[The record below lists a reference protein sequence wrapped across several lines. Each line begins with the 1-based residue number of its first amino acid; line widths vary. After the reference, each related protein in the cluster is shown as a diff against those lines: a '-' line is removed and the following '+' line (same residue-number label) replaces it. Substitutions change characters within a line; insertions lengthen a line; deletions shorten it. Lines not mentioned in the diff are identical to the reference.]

1 MLGRVRP
8 MVLLRN
14 DCALR
19 GVSLFENI
27 DCGVEGAES
36 LNSDSESD
44 SRRCWPGLARP
55 KVGVEVANDEKLP
68 LGVVGVVG
76 VAGVLV
82 KQERVLAVGVDGSCG
97 REVGAATGS
106 EGNSLLCASEGL
118 ARGSRAAKHHHHR
131 TDGAGRRELGVGVKG
146 TMALTGGA
154 GRFSAVRLAV
164 LGGTRDAFSFE
175 VALPLLLA
183 PLAEAVVLVTSTLL
197 APPFSGRAELMEG
210 RASEMRQRDEGERG
224 GRVAVDVAV
233 TEAIWREGAIRYL
246 RTVSDGIGSSAF
258 HSFALLLTSTST
270 TSTPPI
276 ARHHGIQPLVSRR
289 LLACWP
295 IPDRAP
301 SVQGGDQSKAQS
313 ASTAAVTVVE
323 AGAEVPYTNAGVN
336 KDGDVR

>member
-1 MLGRVRP
+1 M
-8 MVLLRN
+8 
-14 DCALR
+14 
-19 GVSLFENI
+19 
-27 DCGVEGAES
+27 
-36 LNSDSESD
+36 
-44 SRRCWPGLARP
+44 
-55 KVGVEVANDEKLP
+55 
-68 LGVVGVVG
+68 
-76 VAGVLV
+76 
-82 KQERVLAVGVDGSCG
+82 
-97 REVGAATGS
+97 
-106 EGNSLLCASEGL
+106 
-118 ARGSRAAKHHHHR
+118 
-131 TDGAGRRELGVGVKG
+131 GVGVKG

-270 TSTPPI
+270 TTTPPI
-276 ARHHGIQPLVSRR
+276 ARHHGINLVSRR
-289 LLACWP
+289 LACSSAGRYL
-295 IPDRAP
+295 IEDRVYRA
-301 SVQGGDQSKAQS
+301 VIKAKRS
-313 ASTAAVTVVE
+313 RR
-323 AGAEVPYTNAGVN
+323 VP
-336 KDGDVR
+336 RL